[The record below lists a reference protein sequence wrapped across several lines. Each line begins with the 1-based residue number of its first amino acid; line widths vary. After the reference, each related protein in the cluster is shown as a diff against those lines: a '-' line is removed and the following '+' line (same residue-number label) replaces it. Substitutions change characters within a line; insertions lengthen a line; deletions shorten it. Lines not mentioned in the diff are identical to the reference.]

1 MLKNK
6 VDEEVIKKSTKV
18 KSKELEQIKKELLTK
33 SVNL

>member
-18 KSKELEQIKKELLTK
+18 KSKELEQIKK
-33 SVNL
+33 NY